1 MARPKNEREALR
13 YEVEKYQSHVLG
25 GKRPAGRF
33 EKLAIE
39 RQLRDLNDGAKRGL
53 RFSWDHAL
61 HACKWPPLLIHPK
74 GGAGGKPFTLV
85 PTQKAYFSYLFGWR
99 KRDKD
104 HPDGEQYR
112 FTHTFYSVGRGGG
125 KSPIAAATLSKKM
138 CNDLPLAVATENIC
152 AATTRS
158 QATEYV
164 WEQVKLQL
172 ASQPFLNKRSRL
184 LREKII
190 FNIMRGGKTL
200 PSTLKALGADGGN
213 ADGGGYH
220 CAVIDELH
228 AFKNTVGHRELVEKI
243 KMGMGKRPNC
253 LLMMTTTAG
262 NDQSKIWRDEYDFA
276 EKVLTQVVV
285 EDSFLPWI
293 MCCDPDDN
301 PFDER
306 NWIKANPLL
315 GITVSY
321 DTLRKDAERARH
333 SPAALTS
340 FRRYRLNML
349 VSSMVKAI
357 DPEKWRRG
365 NSPLINLDGLDCHGG
380 LDLGWSNDLAAWV
393 LVFPKTD
400 SHGLTTYYVKAV
412 AWLPSDCP
420 HDLTSEPWASFR
432 DNGSLIVTDSETTD
446 HPAIREQIV
455 ADSKR
460 FRIQSIA
467 ADKFGARMM
476 LDELTNDHG
485 LNTFGFTQNAKYY
498 HEPFRLLTET
508 VAQSRLIHAGD
519 PLLAWCA
526 DNVVLSTNTQ
536 GQMMPTKQ
544 RSLGKIDPFVALL
557 MAYSECLYSQAQR
570 SVYETDGLR
579 TV

>member
-1 MARPKNEREALR
+1 MARPKTEREALR
-13 YEVEKYQSHVLG
+13 YDVEKYQDHVLS

-39 RQLRDLNDGAKRGL
+39 RQLRDLKGGAKRGL

-85 PTQKAYFSYLFGWR
+85 PTQKVYFSYLFGWR

-112 FTHTFYSVGRGGG
+112 FTSTFYSVGRGGG
-125 KSPIAAATLSKKM
+125 KSPVAAAVLSKKM
-138 CNDLPLAVATENIC
+138 CNDLPLALATENIC

-172 ASQPFLNKRSRL
+172 ASRKFLAKRSRL

-190 FNIMRGGKTL
+190 FNIKRGGVDL

-243 KMGMGKRPNC
+243 KMGMGKRPNS

-262 NDQSKIWRDEYDFA
+262 NDQSKLWRDEYDFA
-276 EKVLTQVVV
+276 EKVLTQVVR
-285 EDSFLPWI
+285 EDSFFPWI
-293 MCCDPDDN
+293 MACDPTDD
-301 PFDER
+301 PFEER

-321 DTLRKDAERARH
+321 DKLREDAERARH

-349 VSSMVKAI
+349 VSSAVKAI
-357 DPEKWRRG
+357 TPEMWRRG
-365 NSPLINLDGLDCHGG
+365 NAALIIQDGMECHGG

-393 LVFPKTD
+393 LVFPVTD
-400 SHGLTTYYVKAV
+400 AGGFTTYYVKV
-412 AWLPSDCP
+412 LAWVPSGCP
-420 HDLTSEPWASFR
+420 HSLSSEPWANFIGT
-432 DNGSLIVTDSETTD
+432 GSLIETDSETTD
-446 HPAIREQIV
+446 HVAIREQIV
-455 ADSKR
+455 EDSKR
-460 FRIQSIA
+460 YRLQSMA
-467 ADKFGARMM
+467 ADKYGARMM
-476 LDELTNDHG
+476 LDELANDYG
-485 LNTFGFTQNAKYY
+485 LNVFGFTQSAKFYT
-498 HEPFRLLTET
+498 EPWRMLNESL
-508 VAQSRLIHAGD
+508 AQSRLIHGGD

-526 DNVVLSTNTQ
+526 DNLVISENRD
-536 GQMMPTKQ
+536 GQMMPAKA
-544 RSLGKIDPFVALL
+544 RSLGKIDPMVALL
-557 MAYSECLYSQAQR
+557 MAFSECLYSQAER
-570 SVYETDGLR
+570 SAYADRGLLIL
-579 TV
+579 